1 MYFDNS
7 SALDFNNR
15 VHSCIHQQNCSRNLY
30 LCSFSHFL
38 SSNLYNS
45 LSLLLSSIKFRCR
58 FGKKNS
64 AYPFSASFFFLLKK
78 LHTLDDMQEMSM
90 HSLNLKKPNL
100 ALDVTHYSTTKK
112 YVYIR
117 NTGMY
122 HIQY

>member
-58 FGKKNS
+58 FVKKNS